1 MRNSSSRGARR
12 SALLGLGAALIAFVA
27 RPRGALGQPV
37 MNPEVGT
44 DARMINTPEGA
55 IKSILKGATMQRG
68 RVRLELPKVAENGH
82 SVALTVS
89 VQSPMT
95 EQDHVRRI
103 DLVSG
108 KNPVPHMATFLL
120 GPRAGRAEI
129 STRVRLNGTQRMT
142 AIAEL
147 SDGGFWFDVFDVTV
161 TDEACLDGG

>member
-1 MRNSSSRGARR
+1 MLNPPSRGARR
-12 SALLGLGAALIAFVA
+12 SALLSFGAALVACIA
-27 RPRGALGQPV
+27 RPRLGLAQPV

-55 IKSILKGATMQRG
+55 IRSILNGATMQRG
-68 RVRLELPKVAENGH
+68 RVKLVLPKVAENGH

-89 VQSPMT
+89 VESPMT
-95 EQDHVRRI
+95 EQDHVRSV

-108 KNPVPHMATFLL
+108 KNPVPHLATFLL
-120 GPRAGRAEI
+120 GPRAGRAEV

-142 AIAEL
+142 AIAQL
-147 SDGGFWFDVFDVTV
+147 SDGSFWFDTFDVTV

>member
-1 MRNSSSRGARR
+1 MPSRGARR
-12 SALLGLGAALIAFVA
+12 SALLGLGAALIAFLIA
-27 RPRGALGQPV
+27 RPRAVLAQPV

-55 IKSILKGATMQRG
+55 IKSVLKGATMQRG
-68 RVRLELPKVAENGH
+68 RVKLELPKIAENGH

-89 VQSPMT
+89 VESPMT
-95 EQDHVRRI
+95 EQDHVRSI

-108 KNPVPHMATFLL
+108 KNPVPHLATFLL

-147 SDGGFWFDVFDVTV
+147 SDGSFWYDVFDVIV